1 MKVTCDLPLQGYQDH
16 DQSSFKFSDVVD
28 EDIAHLE
35 ERISINLLGK
45 LLESL
50 AFRMLMLCFIL
61 VNCVVIGI
69 QTDKYLVSELSYLW
83 NIKI

>member
-1 MKVTCDLPLQGYQDH
+1 M
-16 DQSSFKFSDVVD
+16 D

-35 ERISINLLGK
+35 EKISILLLGK

-61 VNCVVIGI
+61 MNCVVIGI
-69 QTDKYLVSELSYLW
+69 QTDKYLVSDIFLYEHY
-83 NIKI
+83 

>member
-1 MKVTCDLPLQGYQDH
+1 M
-16 DQSSFKFSDVVD
+16 D

-35 ERISINLLGK
+35 EKISILLLGK

-61 VNCVVIGI
+61 MNCVVIGI
-69 QTDKYLVSELSYLW
+69 QTDKYLVSDIFLYEQY
-83 NIKI
+83 